1 MQYSVEFNVKTTYS
15 YCSLMP
21 DGFIRYTHRFR
32 TGLKRDYRAQQL
44 YNESLSYGVC
54 RGGGREG
61 DYGGRFLSLRC
72 EGDSEEA
79 SRPRL

>member
-1 MQYSVEFNVKTTYS
+1 M
-15 YCSLMP
+15 
-21 DGFIRYTHRFR
+21 
-32 TGLKRDYRAQQL
+32 

-61 DYGGRFLSLRC
+61 EYGGRFLSLRC

-79 SRPRL
+79 SRTQARMLSSHQLLQAGQTASDITINPWNMVMKIKLTTSHYLCLIN